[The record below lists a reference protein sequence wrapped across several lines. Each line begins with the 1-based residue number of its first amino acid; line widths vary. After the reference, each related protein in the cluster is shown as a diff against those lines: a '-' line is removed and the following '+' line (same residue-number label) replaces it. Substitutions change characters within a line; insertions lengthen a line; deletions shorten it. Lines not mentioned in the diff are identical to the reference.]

1 MKLSDRVEALAGSS
15 NEIDVLIE
23 CALEGCRPNSAGTK
37 VIYSEGGRERTY
49 SARDWTIS
57 KTTRTQS
64 AAALRAR
71 GL

>member
-1 MKLSDRVEALAGSS
+1 MKLSDRVEALAGFS
-15 NEIDVLIE
+15 NEIDVLVE

-37 VIYSEGGRERTY
+37 VIYIEGGRERTY

-57 KTTRTQS
+57 KAARTQS

>member
-1 MKLSDRVEALAGSS
+1 MKLSDRVEMLAGFS

-37 VIYSEGGRERTY
+37 VIYSEGGKERTY
-49 SARDWTIS
+49 WARDWTIS

-64 AAALRAR
+64 AAALRER